1 MDIKIMLEKY
11 AKLAV
16 KMGVNLQN
24 DQVLLIN
31 SPVECVDF
39 ARAITEVAYK
49 EGAKE
54 VIVHYNDQSIQ
65 KLRLNYASL
74 ETLSKTPNWI
84 AESYNSYAREGCC
97 VISISASYPDA
108 YKGIP
113 MEKISTHQKSRQLA
127 LKEYYDYSMS
137 NKIRWTVVSVPTEA
151 WALKV
156 FKDSESK
163 EAVNKLWEVIFNVV
177 RLNNDDPIKAWEEHN
192 KNIHAKLEF
201 LNRNKF
207 KKLHYTN
214 SCGTDLFIDLP
225 KDHLW
230 LGGSEKCAHGI
241 EFNANMP
248 TEEVFTLPEKYGV
261 NGTVISS
268 KPLSYGGN
276 LINNFSLTF
285 KDGKVIDFTAEEGYD
300 ALKELLSSD
309 EGASYL
315 GEVALVPYDSPISN
329 SNIIFYNTLFDEN
342 AACHLAFGKAYPI
355 CVEGSESLSEEEL
368 IKKGANT
375 SIIHVDFMIGTKD
388 LNIIGINSN
397 NEEIEIFSN
406 GNWAF

>member
-1 MDIKIMLEKY
+1 MDMKKMLEKY

-16 KMGVNLQN
+16 KKGVNLQK
-24 DQVLLIN
+24 DQVLLVN
-31 SPVECVDF
+31 SPIECVDF
-39 ARAITEVAYK
+39 ARAIAKVGFE

-54 VIVHYNDQSIQ
+54 VVVHYGDQNIQRLKLEHASID
-65 KLRLNYASL
+65 
-74 ETLSKTPNWI
+74 TLKNVPNWVS
-84 AESYNSYAREGCC
+84 ESYNSYAREGCC
-97 VISISASYPDA
+97 VISISASDPDA

-113 MEKISTHQKSRQLA
+113 MEKISAFQKSRQVA

-156 FKDSESK
+156 FKGSSSE
-163 EAVNKLWEVIFNVV
+163 EAVNKLWDVIFDVV
-177 RLNNDDPIKAWEEHN
+177 RLNNDDPIKAWDEHN
-192 KNIHAKLEF
+192 ENIDKKLDF
-201 LNRNKF
+201 LNKYKF

-214 SCGTDLFIDLP
+214 SQGTDLTIELP
-225 KDHLW
+225 EEHIW
-230 LGGSEKCAHGI
+230 LGGSEKCNSGI

-248 TEEVFTLPEKYGV
+248 TEEVFTLPKRDGV
-261 NGTVISS
+261 NGIVTSS

-285 KDGKVIDFTAEEGYD
+285 KDGKVIDYTAEEGYD
-300 ALKELLSSD
+300 ALKELLESD
-309 EGASYL
+309 EGSNYL

-329 SNIIFYNTLFDEN
+329 SNLIFYNTLFDEN
-342 AACHLAFGKAYPI
+342 AACHLAFGKAYPTCI
-355 CVEGSESLSEEEL
+355 INGDNLSSDEL
-368 IKKGANT
+368 MSKGAND

-388 LNIIGINSN
+388 LDIVGYTSENK
-397 NEEIEIFSN
+397 EVKIFTN

>member
-1 MDIKIMLEKY
+1 MDMTKMLEKY

-16 KMGVNLQN
+16 KKGVNLQK

-31 SPVECVDF
+31 TPVECVDF
-39 ARAITEVAYK
+39 ARAIAKVGYE

-54 VIVHYNDQSIQ
+54 VVVHYGDQNIQRLKLENASID
-65 KLRLNYASL
+65 
-74 ETLSKTPNWI
+74 TLKNVPNWV

-97 VISISASYPDA
+97 VISISASDPDG

-113 MEKISTHQKSRQLA
+113 MEKISAFQKSRQLA

-151 WALKV
+151 WAVKV
-156 FKDSESK
+156 FKDSNSK
-163 EAVNKLWEVIFNVV
+163 DAVDKLWEVIFEVV
-177 RLNNDDPIKAWEEHN
+177 RLNNDDPIKAWDEHN
-192 KNIHAKLEF
+192 KNIAKKLEF
-201 LNRNKF
+201 LNEYKF
-207 KKLHYTN
+207 KKLHYKN
-214 SCGTDLFIDLP
+214 SQGTDLTIELP
-225 KDHLW
+225 KDHIW
-230 LGGSEKCAHGI
+230 LGGAEKCSSGI

-248 TEEVFTLPEKYGV
+248 TEEVFTLPKRNGV
-261 NGTVISS
+261 KGTVTSS
-268 KPLSYGGN
+268 KPLSYSGN

-285 KDGKVIDFTAEEGYD
+285 EDGKVVDYKAEEGYD
-300 ALKELLSSD
+300 TLKDLLESD
-309 EGASYL
+309 EGARYL

-342 AACHLAFGKAYPI
+342 AACHLAFGRSYPI
-355 CVEGSESLSEEEL
+355 CLVNGENLSTEEL
-368 IKKGANT
+368 LDKGAND

-388 LNIIGINSN
+388 LDIVGYTSENK
-397 NEEIEIFSN
+397 EIKIFTN